1 MEELQ
6 MNEQEIELTPQQE
19 KEEYMAMEQDYLD
32 WINRHRGD
40 YEGDY
45 WDY

>member
-1 MEELQ
+1 

-19 KEEYMAMEQDYLD
+19 KEEYLATEQDYLD
-32 WINRHRGD
+32 WINRHSGE